1 MTLTGDLRSF
11 SFADILQVLHT
22 DRKSGVLIVEWKD
35 MTVAYYIKD
44 GELVLARPV
53 DKVFRVYVDRDFEKL
68 LEKLR
73 LKESALA
80 ETIKKFF
87 LTRLDNR
94 DGIFSFTQGFIRYPE
109 NVVVFFPAEYL
120 IMESARRLT
129 LEETERKISD
139 EMLVFEKSP
148 DYEELVRKAKLTP
161 EEQKIL
167 ELVDGK
173 NTVKDI
179 LEKSGLD
186 KLTVYRTLYGL
197 LSIGAIRRKRK
208 KSMKKPSISL
218 DLLAKLIEKIKRL

>member
-11 SFADILQVLHT
+11 SFADILQVLHA
-22 DRKSGVLIVEWKD
+22 DKKSGVLIVEWKD

-53 DKVFRVYVDRDFEKL
+53 DKVFRIYVDRDFEKL

-87 LTRLDNR
+87 LSRLDNR
-94 DGIFSFTQGFIRYPE
+94 EGIFSFTQGFIRYPDR
-109 NVVVFFPAEYL
+109 VPVYFPAEYL

-139 EMLVFEKSP
+139 ELLVFEKAP
-148 DYEELVRKAKLTP
+148 DYEDKVRKARLTP
-161 EEQKIL
+161 EEQKVL
-167 ELVDGK
+167 DLVDGK
-173 NTVKDI
+173 NTVKDL

-186 KLTVYRTLYGL
+186 KLTLYRTLYGL
-197 LSIGAIRRKRK
+197 LSIGAVRRKRK
-208 KSMKKPSISL
+208 KTPKKPSISL

>member
-11 SFADILQVLHT
+11 SFADILQVLHA
-22 DRKSGVLIVEWKD
+22 DKKSGVLIVEWKD

-53 DKVFRVYVDRDFEKL
+53 DKVFRIYVDRDFEKQ
-68 LEKLR
+68 KLR
-73 LKESALA
+73 LRESALA
-80 ETIKKFF
+80 ETIKKF
-87 LTRLDNR
+87 LLSRLDNR
-94 DGIFSFTQGFIRYPE
+94 EGIFSFTQGFIRYPDR
-109 NVVVFFPAEYL
+109 VPVFFPAEYL

-139 EMLVFEKSP
+139 ELLVFEKAP
-148 DYEELVRKAKLTP
+148 DYEEKVRKGLTP
-161 EEQKIL
+161 EEQRVL
-167 ELVDGK
+167 DLVDGK

-186 KLTVYRTLYGL
+186 KLTLYRTLYGL

-208 KSMKKPSISL
+208 KSPKKPSISL
-218 DLLAKLIEKIKRL
+218 DLLAKLIEKIKKL

>member
-1 MTLTGDLRSF
+1 MTLTGDLKSF

-22 DRKSGVLIVEWKD
+22 DKKSGVLIVEWKD

-148 DYEELVRKAKLTP
+148 NYEEAVRKAKLTP
-161 EEQKIL
+161 EEQKVL
-167 ELVDGK
+167 DLVDGK

-208 KSMKKPSISL
+208 KSVKKPSISL